1 MFTRLRENEEAGC
14 GDGGDGGHNLLESA
28 NISPSLYLL
37 LYSPFPVSERAFS
50 SFFFASEALPCR
62 ITTSQIRPWL
72 LTTVKVVVYYHYH

>member
-50 SFFFASEALPCR
+50 SFFFAIRLLAESAMMAVCR
-62 ITTSQIRPWL
+62 PP
-72 LTTVKVVVYYHYH
+72 